1 MPLRL
6 TKAGDPQV
14 GHFMTSLMVV
24 DEAPRFWGQR
34 LHTNGSEEYSPRF
47 RRTLL
52 ERSGSPRNMFSGES
66 IRPPPVERFGAGRTV
81 FPLLIFYLNPVP
93 GIQSYSKIFSDMI

>member
-6 TKAGDPQV
+6 TKAGDHQV

-34 LHTNGSEEYSPRF
+34 LHTNGSEEYSPGFEGRF
-47 RRTLL
+47 WSEAEVRETCFRA
-52 ERSGSPRNMFSGES
+52 NQ
-66 IRPPPVERFGAGRTV
+66 FG
-81 FPLLIFYLNPVP
+81 PLP
-93 GIQSYSKIFSDMI
+93 